1 MLISDEEMHIA
12 LLYFDTLM
20 GPDILLSVPSSLDE
34 KIATAVKKLMDT
46 SAKGELY
53 EYSFLAEHVKVIH
66 HPFEIPSP
74 WARGQVETVMIS
86 VIVEENLK
94 ADLFKEPLLNFA
106 KNLRASPDTYLA
118 FYPRKIDENPKV
130 KAMYSTVHEILENTL
145 TEAKQAVEN
154 ANVGNILVLGLNK
167 AGKTTV
173 LDRVKTNIF
182 NPGTKPTLAVQAIQV
197 VLGNYKMNTI
207 DVSGQ
212 KTLRSK
218 WWTFTKKPDAIVY
231 IVDLSDTPDRLA
243 ESKKEFEGVMTHFAP
258 GYPDQLSKTTP
269 CLICGNKADLVPNA
283 TVDTVKKLFEPD
295 KYGIKYQIQLTSA
308 KTGTGVLDG
317 FKWIVQEFL
326 KIA

>member
-1 MLISDEEMHIA
+1 MHVA
-12 LLYFDTLM
+12 LLYFDTLL
-20 GPDILLSVPSSLDE
+20 GPELLQSVPEALSE
-34 KIATAVKKLMDT
+34 KISSAVKKLMDA

-53 EYSFLAEHVKVIH
+53 EYSFMAEHVKVIH

-74 WARGQVETVMIS
+74 WARGQVETIMVSIL
-86 VIVEENLK
+86 VEENLK
-94 ADLFKEPLLNFA
+94 GEIFKEPLLAFA
-106 KNLRASPDTYLA
+106 KNLLANKDSYLA
-118 FYPRKIDENPKV
+118 FYPRKIDEDPKV
-130 KAMYSTVHEILENTL
+130 KKMTAEVHALLEKTF
-145 TEAKQAVEN
+145 TESKQAVEN

-173 LDRVKTNIF
+173 LDRVKTNAF

-197 VLGNYKMNTI
+197 VLGNYKLNTI

-212 KTLRSK
+212 KTLRAK

-231 IVDLSDTPDRLA
+231 IVDLADTPERLA

-258 GYPDQLSKTTP
+258 GSPDQLSITTP
-269 CLICGNKADLVPNA
+269 VLICGNKADLVPGA
-283 TVDTVKKLFEPD
+283 SLDTIRKLFEPD

-326 KIA
+326 KLG